1 MADIL
6 DRIPVNDEMTIWETR
21 VDAEKLNYCI
31 EDILKRLATLEH
43 NLQTPKQVNYGNI
56 KLSKEEINKFQNLL
70 GIFRRDFKERAN
82 TDIDLFVNICN
93 NTFYD
98 MLKEL
103 DREEF

>member
-31 EDILKRLATLEH
+31 DDILKRLTTLEH

-56 KLSKEEINKFQNLL
+56 RLSKEEITKFQKLL
-70 GIFRRDFKERAN
+70 EIFHKDFKERAN

-93 NTFYD
+93 NAFYD
-98 MLKEL
+98 IIIIGC
-103 DREEF
+103 

>member
-21 VDAEKLNYCI
+21 IDAEKLNYCI
-31 EDILKRLATLEH
+31 DNILKRLTILAH
-43 NLQTPKQVNYGNI
+43 NSPTTKQVNYGNI
-56 KLSKEEINKFQNLL
+56 RLSKEEIKKFQNLL
-70 GIFRRDFKERAN
+70 ALFHKNFKERAN